1 MGVDLVIP
9 IYTYESKYFYKE
21 KKDRTFMKKPQL
33 FKDLEGFFSNFSKD
47 PFHESD
53 PSEGRA
59 TRERVYLEKIIK
71 GSKYKPEDIVGV
83 ALGVHHESG
92 KPVQFWHVYLTER
105 GITESKEGMFY
116 EAYQRMLDKIV
127 VQVGSFLKQ
136 SERGTF
142 EYLAES
148 YQTNPL
154 ELLDLGGSDHKLRV
168 LAIYS
173 RNEGDPVSP
182 VEEEHAGKRINS

>member
-1 MGVDLVIP
+1 M
-9 IYTYESKYFYKE
+9 
-21 KKDRTFMKKPQL
+21 
-33 FKDLEGFFSNFSKD
+33 
-47 PFHESD
+47 
-53 PSEGRA
+53 
-59 TRERVYLEKIIK
+59 
-71 GSKYKPEDIVGV
+71 
-83 ALGVHHESG
+83 GVHHESG

>member
-1 MGVDLVIP
+1 
-9 IYTYESKYFYKE
+9 
-21 KKDRTFMKKPQL
+21 MKKPQL